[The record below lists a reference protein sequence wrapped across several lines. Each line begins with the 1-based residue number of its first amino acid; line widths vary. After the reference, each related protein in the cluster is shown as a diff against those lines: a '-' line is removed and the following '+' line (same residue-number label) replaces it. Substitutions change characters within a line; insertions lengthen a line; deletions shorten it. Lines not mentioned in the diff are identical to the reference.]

1 MNKQDN
7 VNHPQHYI
15 ASNGLEAIDVIEAFT
30 SDLSGFEATHT
41 ANALKYLLR
50 WKQKNGLEDLKKAR
64 WYISRLI
71 EKLDPDEESK
81 HEAGLFD
88 SEGELRSLIKRAL
101 ALEIYPVTTASV
113 DFIYKVLEDA
123 YSRKFSYDV
132 SDMQTD
138 IVAFASSSPLHAD
151 YCLQRAAK
159 MRFVSEDRDNA
170 QKEKI
175 FFETEDDARE
185 ALNCMKN
192 IVRNYGRLSVADV
205 AGIIHLPISRIDN
218 CYGWETLDGVYINRN
233 IYGDYEIIFPKRKEF
248 KEEQ

>member
-88 SEGELRSLIKRAL
+88 SESELRNLIKRAL
-101 ALEIYPVTTASV
+101 ALEIYPATKASV
-113 DFIYKVLEDA
+113 DFIYQVMEDA
-123 YSRKFSYDV
+123 YNRRISYDV
-132 SDMQTD
+132 RDMKGDIIDFAVSSFSYANYCMERVREMKLVSD
-138 IVAFASSSPLHAD
+138 
-151 YCLQRAAK
+151 
-159 MRFVSEDRDNA
+159 DRNDF

-192 IVRNYGRLSVADV
+192 IVRDYGRLSVADV
-205 AGIIHLPISRIDN
+205 AGITDLPISRIDN
-218 CYGWETLDGVYINRN
+218 CYGWETLDGVRINRTT
-233 IYGDYEIIFPKRKEF
+233 YGDYAIILPKRKEF